1 MAANIPQ
8 LLKAAGFKKV
18 GCSCNNTLKYTKGGV
33 TIKRVGG
40 LWSVNGATYNN
51 TDFVD
56 LIPTL

>member
-8 LLKAAGFKKV
+8 LLKDAGFKKA
-18 GCSCNNTLKYTKGGV
+18 GCPCNNSLKYTKGTL

-40 LWSVNGATYNN
+40 MWRVNGATYNN
-51 TDFVD
+51 TDFID